1 MTTISIEKET
11 RSERLAR
18 PVDEMWNEM
27 GIGPTQRDTM
37 RKLGLFPEI
46 IELPGS
52 YVRLITPAAEQR
64 FLEQLIE
71 YSKAN
76 AEALQAQR
84 QRRMN
89 RNGLYKGAK
98 KRKGE

>member
-18 PVDEMWNEM
+18 PVDEMWEEM
-27 GIGPTQRDTM
+27 GIGPTQRDNL
-37 RKLGLFPEI
+37 RKMGLFPEI
-46 IELPGS
+46 IEIPGS

-64 FLEQLIE
+64 FIERLIE
-71 YSKAN
+71 HTRAN
-76 AEALQAQR
+76 AEALEAQR
-84 QRRMN
+84 HRRMN

-98 KRKGE
+98 KRKGA